1 MEQVPTSILSND
13 PCHLGEGPTYDAT
26 TNTAWWFDIRE
37 GRLSPKSPTEETVL
51 GRPAYRF
58 DVATTAVWVDRELR
72 LPIQV
77 EIRDAAGGLAERHR
91 FTKIRLNPG
100 LTDQVFTL

>member
-1 MEQVPTSILSND
+1 M
-13 PCHLGEGPTYDAT
+13 
-26 TNTAWWFDIRE
+26 
-37 GRLSPKSPTEETVL
+37 L